1 MKKAIITGI
10 TGQDGSYLAEFLLD
24 KGYEVHGI
32 VRRES
37 FEDAE
42 KLTNIKH
49 IKEKIF
55 LHEGSLNDHLTIY
68 KIFSNVLPDEC
79 YHLSAS
85 SFVNYSFND
94 EFQTINN
101 NFNSTHYLLS
111 TIKEVKKSC
120 KFFFAGSSEM
130 FGEPNESPQTEN
142 TSFNP
147 KSIYGISK
155 VASHYLL
162 KNYREKESLYACTGI
177 MYNHESPRRGNQFV
191 TKKIINA
198 AVNIKLG
205 LQEKL
210 YLGNLEAK
218 RDWGYA
224 PDYVTAMWML
234 LQQEKPDDF
243 ILATGKL
250 HTVREFLEI
259 VFAFLD
265 LSYRDYI
272 EEDEKFFRASEHISL
287 CGNPSKIKKII
298 GWESSM
304 TLEDII
310 REMIDHKM
318 SEKCSSSNIYTKPS
332 LI

>member
-1 MKKAIITGI
+1 MFFGGI
-10 TGQDGSYLAEFLLD
+10 T
-24 KGYEVHGI
+24 
-32 VRRES
+32 
-37 FEDAE
+37 
-42 KLTNIKH
+42 
-49 IKEKIF
+49 
-55 LHEGSLNDHLTIY
+55 
-68 KIFSNVLPDEC
+68 
-79 YHLSAS
+79 
-85 SFVNYSFND
+85 
-94 EFQTINN
+94 
-101 NFNSTHYLLS
+101 
-111 TIKEVKKSC
+111 
-120 KFFFAGSSEM
+120 
-130 FGEPNESPQTEN
+130 
-142 TSFNP
+142 NP

-162 KNYREKESLYACTGI
+162 KNYRERESLYACTGI

-205 LQEKL
+205 LQKKL

-234 LQQEKPDDF
+234 LQQEKADDF

-287 CGNPSKIKKII
+287 CGNPSKIKTII

-304 TLEDII
+304 
-310 REMIDHKM
+310 
-318 SEKCSSSNIYTKPS
+318 
-332 LI
+332 

>member
-1 MKKAIITGI
+1 MFFGGI
-10 TGQDGSYLAEFLLD
+10 T
-24 KGYEVHGI
+24 
-32 VRRES
+32 
-37 FEDAE
+37 
-42 KLTNIKH
+42 
-49 IKEKIF
+49 
-55 LHEGSLNDHLTIY
+55 
-68 KIFSNVLPDEC
+68 
-79 YHLSAS
+79 
-85 SFVNYSFND
+85 
-94 EFQTINN
+94 
-101 NFNSTHYLLS
+101 
-111 TIKEVKKSC
+111 
-120 KFFFAGSSEM
+120 
-130 FGEPNESPQTEN
+130 
-142 TSFNP
+142 NP

-162 KNYREKESLYACTGI
+162 KNYRERESLYACTGI

-205 LQEKL
+205 LQKKL

-234 LQQEKPDDF
+234 LQQEKADDF

-287 CGNPSKIKKII
+287 CGNPSKIKTII

-304 TLEDII
+304 TLEGII
-310 REMIDHKM
+310 REMIDHQM
-318 SEKCSSSNIYTKPS
+318 AEKRFIPNQGI
-332 LI
+332 